1 MGMNKVVLLV
11 SFILVV
17 IGAINWGLVGLF
29 GLDLIH
35 HFFSGIPVLMKIIYI
50 LVGLGGLVMVSL
62 YKKLMD

>member
-1 MGMNKVVLLV
+1 MGMNKAVLLV

-29 GLDLIH
+29 GLDLVH
-35 HFFSGIPVLMKIIYI
+35 HLFSGIPVLMKIIYI
-50 LVGLGGLVMVSL
+50 LVGLGGLVMLSL